1 MSTTTA
7 PAAHPLTL
15 PLDAAVTVPLAGPGF
30 SFTLVRDV
38 TDLNAV
44 AAEAANL
51 RAHRQAFTAR
61 AAAL

>member
-15 PLDAAVTVPLAGPGF
+15 PLDAAAAIPLAGPGF
-30 SFTLVRDV
+30 AFTIVRDV
-38 TDLNAV
+38 TDLNSL
-44 AAEAANL
+44 AAEAASL
-51 RAHRQAFTAR
+51 RAHRQAFTTS

>member
-15 PLDAAVTVPLAGPGF
+15 PLDAAAVTPLAGPGF
-30 SFTLVRDV
+30 TFTLVRDV
-38 TDLNAV
+38 TDLTAV
-44 AAEAANL
+44 AAEAAHL
-51 RAHRQAFTAR
+51 RAHRQAFTAA